1 MDPLHI
7 GGEQV
12 GYVRLQGIPRLD
24 MMGGEFC
31 LNATRAF
38 ATLLDD
44 LNLLN
49 EIKTQSESQEDPSFR
64 VSMGHV
70 EVSGADSPVTVRV
83 TRKKGALPFAEA
95 CLHFTNLPAPQELPG
110 ELCLVRVPGICH
122 LIQSSDFPLKDQLA
136 DFCAAQRKKLDLEK
150 EEAVGHLWLSQI
162 ENCGNTSDAGADYIS
177 LKLNPVVWVLD
188 TATLCSESA
197 CGSGTLACALT
208 EHAKS
213 GATHF
218 SILQPSG
225 TPLMVRMEKVEDGW
239 DVWVGGPSRITACGD
254 TDLSGIL

>member
-12 GYVRLQGIPRLD
+12 GYIRLQGIPRLD

-44 LNLLN
+44 LNQLK
-49 EIKTQSESQEDPSFR
+49 EIETQSESQEDPSSR
-64 VSMGHV
+64 VSIGHV
-70 EVSGADSPVTVRV
+70 EVSGADSPVAVRV
-83 TRKKGALPFAEA
+83 TRRKRALPFAEA
-95 CLHFTNLPAPQELPG
+95 CLHFTDLPAPQELPG
-110 ELCLVRVPGICH
+110 GLCLVRVPGISH

-136 DFCAAQRKKLDLEK
+136 DFCMAQRKKLALEK
-150 EEAVGHLWLSQI
+150 EEAVGHLWLSQM
-162 ENCGNTSDAGADYIS
+162 ENCVNSAETETGCVS
-177 LKLNPVVWVLD
+177 LQLNPIVWVRD

-197 CGSGTLACALT
+197 CGSGTLACALA

-213 GATHF
+213 GATCF

-239 DVWVGGPSRITACGD
+239 NVWVGGPSRITACGD
-254 TDLSGIL
+254 TDLSRLL